1 MSKHHDPGHADETP
15 DVSDIANPDVSHEGS
30 DVNVGTV
37 FKFIGV
43 LFVSTLVI
51 MLVVRWMAGYLLQRE
66 LSEEVAPV
74 SKVNPPGTQRLPPM
88 PRLQGA
94 PGSVHLPEDD
104 LKKFREEQET
114 AGNSYGWVDKQAGVV
129 RIPIEEAKRL
139 IQEAQGR
146 SELLLEKTQSRVED
160 VQREID
166 GLRLKRRDVET
177 SIESIMQTLRN
188 ALEFVREQEAR
199 DREDKILLHRPRHLE
214 QEAKLG

>member
-1 MSKHHDPGHADETP
+1 MSNHHDPGHADKTP

-51 MLVVRWMAGYLLQRE
+51 MVVVRWMAGYLLQRE
-66 LSEEVAPV
+66 ISEEVAPA
-74 SKVNPPGTQRLPPM
+74 SRVNPPGTQRLPPM

-94 PGSVHLPEDD
+94 PGSVRLPEDD

-114 AGNSYGWVDKQAGVV
+114 AVDSYGWVDRQAGVV

-139 IQEAQGR
+139 I
-146 SELLLEKTQSRVED
+146 LERGMPVVSATPVAAKSPVPAASTSNAKPGPN
-160 VQREID
+160 QRT
-166 GLRLKRRDVET
+166 GAPVKR
-177 SIESIMQTLRN
+177 
-188 ALEFVREQEAR
+188 
-199 DREDKILLHRPRHLE
+199 
-214 QEAKLG
+214 